1 MCGIC
6 GIHGL
11 ENENSARE
19 RLNKMVSALN
29 HRGPDAEGSY
39 IDNNVA
45 LGHTRLSIIDLSGS
59 ANQPMSDP
67 SGRYTL
73 VFNGEIYNYRSL
85 RKGLSEYPFQS
96 NSDSEVLLAGLVK
109 WGKAFLKECNGM
121 FAFALWDRERQ
132 ELLLAR
138 DRLGIKPLYYTRTGL
153 RTVFASEIRSILQ
166 SGHIS
171 AELNKNALGDYLRY
185 QTVHGTN
192 TIVSGIYMVPAG
204 SILSI
209 SDNEYH
215 TESFWT
221 PESDLESSV
230 EQMSYDNVKGLVQER
245 LSTAVKR
252 RLISD
257 VPMGAFLS
265 GGIDSSAIVAL
276 ASQHVSGSLKTF
288 NINFQEGEFSEAKYA
303 RHVARM
309 YGTDHMQID
318 LDPHILIDKL
328 PSAIDAMDHPSGDGI
343 NSYVVSEAAK
353 QAGITVALSGLG
365 GDELF
370 AGYPI
375 FSQFYDLRDKG
386 WLMSFPKFM
395 RALGGSIYKK
405 LRPGIGSEK
414 IRQVITEDYL
424 DLEYVYQYSREV
436 ISKENIEALLDQKPK
451 SLDAVFNIVQDAVG
465 VETTGFKMHRLSK
478 VSYAELI
485 TYLQAVLLRDTDQMS
500 MAHALEVRVP
510 FLDHEL
516 VSLALSVPDRYKYPS
531 SPKKLLVDSMGDFLP
546 KEVHQREK
554 MGFTFPWKVW
564 MKNEL
569 KEFCSDSIADLAKRP
584 EFSSKVLH
592 SRWSRFLEDDPS
604 VSWSRIWYLCILQS
618 WMNRNGIN

>member
-6 GIHGL
+6 GIHGIDD
-11 ENENSARE
+11 ENTSRE
-19 RLNKMVSALN
+19 ELQNMVNALH
-29 HRGPDAEGSY
+29 HRGPDARGTY
-39 IDNNVA
+39 IDTTLA

-85 RKGLSEYPFQS
+85 RKRLEAYPFQS

-109 WGKAFLKECNGM
+109 WGKQVLNECNGM
-121 FAFALWDRERQ
+121 FAFAFWDKEKQ
-132 ELLLAR
+132 ELILAR
-138 DRLGIKPLYYTRTGL
+138 DRLGIKPLYYARKGL
-153 RTVFASEIRSILQ
+153 KTVFASEIRAILK
-166 SGHIS
+166 SGLIGS
-171 AELNKNALGDYLRY
+171 QLNKDALGDYLRY

-192 TIVSGIYMVPAG
+192 TILEGIYMVPPG
-204 SILSI
+204 TILTI
-209 SDNEYH
+209 SDNEYRSE
-215 TESFWT
+215 TFWT
-221 PESDLESSV
+221 PESQIQDSIDQL
-230 EQMSYDNVKGLVQER
+230 SYDNVKGLVQEK
-245 LSTAVKR
+245 LNAAVKR

-265 GGIDSSAIVAL
+265 GGIDSSSIVAL
-276 ASQHVSGSLKTF
+276 ASQHVSGALKTF
-288 NINFQEGEFSEAKYA
+288 NINFQEGEFSESRYAKM
-303 RHVARM
+303 VAEM
-309 YGTDHMQID
+309 YGTDHTQID

-328 PSAIDAMDHPSGDGI
+328 PAALDAMDHPSGDGI

-375 FSQFYDLRDKG
+375 FTQFYELRDKG

-395 RALGGSIYKK
+395 RAIGGSLYKTFK
-405 LRPGIGSEK
+405 PGIGSEK
-414 IRQVITEDYL
+414 INQVITEDYL

-436 ISKENIEALLDQKPK
+436 VSRDNIEAMLTEQPK
-451 SLDAVFNIVQDAVG
+451 GMNALFEMVQSVVG
-465 VETTGFKMHRLSK
+465 VETSGFKLSRLSK

-485 TYLQAVLLRDTDQMS
+485 TYLQSVLLRDTDQMS

-516 VSLALSVPDRYKYPS
+516 VSLALSIPDQYKYPNT
-531 SPKKLLVDSMGDFLP
+531 PKKLLVDSMGDFLP

-569 KEFCSDSIADLAKRP
+569 KEFCADSISDLAKRP
-584 EFSSKVLH
+584 EFSSKTLQT
-592 SRWSRFLEDDPS
+592 RWSKFMDDDPS

-618 WMNRNGIN
+618 WMNRNGVN

>member
-6 GIHGL
+6 GIHGI
-11 ENENSARE
+11 ESEKSSRE
-19 RLNKMVSALN
+19 ELDNMVKALH
-29 HRGPDAEGSY
+29 HRGPDARGTYADSS
-39 IDNNVA
+39 IA

-85 RKGLSEYPFQS
+85 RKRLDAYPFQS

-109 WGKAFLKECNGM
+109 WGKQFLNECNGM
-121 FAFALWDRERQ
+121 FAFAFWDKEKQ

-138 DRLGIKPLYYTRTGL
+138 DRMGIKPLYYARKGL
-153 RTVFASEIRSILQ
+153 KTVFASEIRAILK
-166 SGHIS
+166 SGLVTPQ
-171 AELNKNALGDYLRY
+171 LNKDALGDYLRY

-192 TIVSGIYMVPAG
+192 TILEGIYMVPPG
-204 SILSI
+204 TILTI
-209 SDNEYH
+209 SDNEYRSE
-215 TESFWT
+215 TFWT
-221 PESDLESSV
+221 PQSQIQNSIDQL
-230 EQMSYDNVKGLVQER
+230 SYDNVKGLVQEK
-245 LSTAVKR
+245 LNSAVKR

-265 GGIDSSAIVAL
+265 GGIDSSSIVAL
-276 ASQHVSGSLKTF
+276 ASQHVSGALKTF
-288 NINFQEGEFSEAKYA
+288 NINFQEGEFSEARFAKM
-303 RHVARM
+303 VAEM
-309 YGTDHMQID
+309 YGTDHTQID

-328 PSAIDAMDHPSGDGI
+328 PSALDAMDHPSGDGI

-375 FSQFYDLRDKG
+375 FTQFYDLRDKG

-395 RALGGSIYKK
+395 RAIGGNLYKQVK
-405 LRPGIGSEK
+405 PGVGSEK
-414 IRQVITEDYL
+414 INQVITEDYL

-436 ISKENIEALLDQKPK
+436 VSRDNIEALLNEQPK
-451 SLDAVFNIVQDAVG
+451 GMNAVFDMVQSVVG
-465 VETTGFKMHRLSK
+465 VETSGFKLPRLSK

-485 TYLQAVLLRDTDQMS
+485 TYLQSVLLRDTDQMS

-516 VSLALSVPDRYKYPS
+516 VSLALSIPDRFKYPNT
-531 SPKKLLVDSMGDFLP
+531 PKKLLVDSMGEFLP
-546 KEVHQREK
+546 REIHQREK

-569 KEFCSDSIADLAKRP
+569 KEFCADSISDLAKRP
-584 EFSSKVLH
+584 EFSEKTLH
-592 SRWSRFLEDDPS
+592 KRWSKFLDNDHS

-618 WMNRNGIN
+618 WMNRNGVN

>member
-6 GIHGL
+6 GIHGI
-11 ENENSARE
+11 NENKNQGFS
-19 RLNKMVSALN
+19 LQKMVDALS
-29 HRGPDAEGSY
+29 HRGPDFSGTY
-39 IDNNVA
+39 VDNTVA

-73 VFNGEIYNYRSL
+73 VFNGEIYNYRQL
-85 RKGLSEYPFQS
+85 RKSFNRYPFQS

-109 WGKAFLKECNGM
+109 WGIKFLNECNGM
-121 FAFALWDRERQ
+121 FAFALWDTEKQ
-132 ELLLAR
+132 ELTLAR
-138 DRLGIKPLYYTRTGL
+138 DRMGIKPLYYARTGL
-153 RTVFASEIRSILQ
+153 KTVFASEIRSILS
-166 SGHIS
+166 SGLIS
-171 AELNKNALGDYLRY
+171 PELNKDSLGDYLRY

-192 TIVSGIYMVPAG
+192 TILSGIYMVAPG
-204 SILSI
+204 SVLTIT
-209 SDNEYH
+209 DNEYH
-215 TESFWT
+215 SEIYWS
-221 PESDLESSV
+221 PESQLESGV
-230 EQMSYDNVKGLVQER
+230 QNMSYGSVKGLVQEK
-245 LSTAVKR
+245 LNAAVKR

-276 ASQHVSGSLKTF
+276 ASQHVSGPLKTF
-288 NINFQEGEFSEAKYA
+288 NINFQEGEFSEARYA
-303 RHVARM
+303 KQVAEM
-309 YGTDHMQID
+309 YQTEHCQID

-328 PSAIDAMDHPSGDGI
+328 PAVLDSMDHPSGDGV

-386 WLMSFPKFM
+386 WLMSFPKFI
-395 RALGGSIYKK
+395 RSLAGSFYTK
-405 LRPGIGSEK
+405 LKPGIGSEK
-414 IRQVITEDYL
+414 INQIITEDYL

-436 ISKENIEALLDQKPK
+436 LSRENISDILDENPRGMN
-451 SLDAVFNIVQDAVG
+451 AVFDLVQGAVG
-465 VETTGFKMHRLSK
+465 VETPGFKMTRLSK
-478 VSYAELI
+478 VSYAEI
-485 TYLQAVLLRDTDQMS
+485 STYLQSVLLRDTDQMS

-516 VSLALSVPDRYKYPS
+516 VSLALSISDNHKYPS
-531 SPKKLLVDSMGDFLP
+531 SPKKLLVDSLGDYLP
-546 KEVHQREK
+546 KEVYERKK

-569 KEFCSDSIADLAKRP
+569 KEFCGDSLLDLARRT
-584 EFSSKVLH
+584 EFSEKSVL
-592 SRWSRFLEDDPS
+592 SRWDKFLNDDPS

-618 WMNRNGIN
+618 WMSRNGVN